1 MNAADTSWMLVSTAL
16 VLLMTPALAFFY
28 GGLVRS
34 KNALNTMMMS
44 FISLGFVGVLWA
56 VVGYS
61 LSFAPGT
68 NWIGDLSRLGLQGVG
83 LEAQGT
89 IPHYLFMSYQG
100 TFCIITA
107 ALISGA
113 VVERMRFSAYL
124 VFISLWALVVY
135 APVAHWVWGGGWLA
149 DMGALDFAGGT
160 VVHVN
165 AGVAALVA
173 ALVVGKRRDFKAAA
187 LMPHNVPFT
196 LLGAG
201 LLWFG
206 WFGFN
211 AGSALGAN
219 NSAALAFTTTF
230 LAPMGTLVVWTLIDY
245 ARGGKPTAVGA
256 ATAIVVGLVAITP
269 AAGLVG
275 PMSAIAL
282 GAIAAVPS
290 YFGLIIRAKSSLD
303 DSLDVVAAHGVGGTV
318 GALLTGVFA
327 QKALNG
333 LADGALFGNPAQLG
347 IQAIAVGA
355 AILYSGVMSFV
366 ILKAI
371 ALFVPLR
378 ADAADEATGLDVTM
392 HGEEAYVH
400 AGGSAA
406 LEPVAATKAPA
417 AATVFETA

>member
-1 MNAADTSWMLVSTAL
+1 MNQADTAWMLVSTAL

-28 GGLVRS
+28 GGLVRT

-56 VVGYS
+56 VAGYS
-61 LSFAPGT
+61 LAFAPG
-68 NWIGDLSRLGLQGVG
+68 NDWLGDFSRLFLKGVG
-83 LEAQGT
+83 LEAQGS
-89 IPHYLFMSYQG
+89 IPHLLFMCYQG

-113 VVERMRFSAYL
+113 IVERMRFSAYVL
-124 VFISLWALVVY
+124 FISLWALVVY
-135 APVAHWVWGGGWLA
+135 APIAHWVWGGGWLA
-149 DMGALDFAGGT
+149 KMGALDFAGGT

-173 ALVVGKRRDFKAAA
+173 AAVIGQRRDFKSAA
-187 LMPHNVPFT
+187 LMPHSVPFT

-211 AGSALGAN
+211 AGSALAAN
-219 NSAALAFTTTF
+219 GSAALAFTTTM
-230 LAPMGTLVVWTLIDY
+230 LAPAGTLVVWTLLD
-245 ARGGKPTAVGA
+245 AMRSQKPTAVGA
-256 ATAIVVGLVAITP
+256 ATGIVVGLVAVTP
-269 AAGLVG
+269 AAGFIG

-282 GAIAAVPS
+282 GGIAAVPS
-290 YFGLIIRAKSSLD
+290 YFGLLWRAKTQLD

-327 QKALNG
+327 QKSLNG
-333 LADGALFGNPAQLG
+333 IADGLMFGNPAQLG
-347 IQAIAVGA
+347 IQMA
-355 AILYSGVMSFV
+355 AIVAAAVYSGVMSFV
-366 ILKAI
+366 LLKLV
-371 ALFVPLR
+371 ALVFPLR
-378 ADAADEATGLDVTM
+378 AAEPDESVGLDMSM

-400 AGGSAA
+400 AGGSSVMHSA
-406 LEPVAATKAPA
+406 
-417 AATVFETA
+417 

>member
-1 MNAADTSWMLVSTAL
+1 MNAADTSWMLISTAL

-34 KNALNTMMMS
+34 KNSLNTMMMS
-44 FISLGFVGVLWA
+44 FISLGFVGVIWA
-56 VVGYS
+56 VAGYS
-61 LSFAPGT
+61 LSFAPGN
-68 NWIGDLSRLGLQGVG
+68 NWIGDLSRIGLRGVG

-89 IPHYLFMSYQG
+89 IPHYLFMAYQG

-113 VVERMRFSAYL
+113 IVERMRFSAYMI
-124 VFISLWALVVY
+124 FITLWALAVY
-135 APVAHWVWGGGWLA
+135 SPVAHWVWGGGWLA
-149 DMGALDFAGGT
+149 KMGALDFAGGT

-187 LMPHNVPFT
+187 LLPHNVPFV

-211 AGSALGAN
+211 AGSALAA
-219 NSAALAFTTTF
+219 SPQAALAFTTTF
-230 LAPMGTLVVWTLIDY
+230 LAPMGTLVVWTILDY
-245 ARGGKPTAVGA
+245 IRGGKPTAVGA
-256 ATAIVVGLVAITP
+256 ATGIVVGLVAVTP
-269 AAGLVG
+269 AAGFIG

-290 YFGLIIRAKSSLD
+290 YFGLIFRAKTQLD

-318 GALLTGVFA
+318 GALLTGVLA

-333 LADGALFGNPAQLG
+333 TADGLLFGNPAQLG
-347 IQAIAVGA
+347 IQAIAVAA
-355 AILYSGVMSFV
+355 AIVYSGVVSFAL
-366 ILKAI
+366 LKLI

-378 ADAADEATGLDVTM
+378 ADAADEATGLDLTM

-400 AGGSAA
+400 AAGSAA
-406 LEPVAATKAPA
+406 LEPVVAAKPA
-417 AATVFETA
+417 AVRVLETA